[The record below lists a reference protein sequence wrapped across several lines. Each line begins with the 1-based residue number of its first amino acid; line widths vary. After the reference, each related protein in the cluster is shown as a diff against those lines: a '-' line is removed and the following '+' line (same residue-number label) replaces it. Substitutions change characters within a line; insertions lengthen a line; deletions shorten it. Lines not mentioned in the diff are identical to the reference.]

1 MKLIAAVDN
10 NWAIGRCGKMLV
22 SIPEDMKFFREET
35 MGKVV
40 IMGRKTF
47 ETLKDRSP
55 LEGRVNIII
64 TRNDNF
70 SVNGAIVCHSIEEAL
85 EAAKDYP
92 SDDVYV
98 IGGAVIYEAMLPMC
112 DEAHITKIDY
122 EYDADA
128 YFPNLDNHPE
138 WMIEQTSDEKT
149 YFDIVYEF
157 VKYVRKSK

>member
-10 NWAIGRCGKMLV
+10 NWAIGRAGKMLV

-40 IMGRKTF
+40 IMGRKTL

-55 LEGRVNIII
+55 LPGRVNVVV
-64 TRNDNF
+64 TSNKNF
-70 SVNGAIVCHSIEEAL
+70 DVKDAIVCNSVEEAV
-85 EAAKDYP
+85 EAVSQYNT
-92 SDDVYV
+92 DDVYV
-98 IGGAVIYEAMLPMC
+98 IGGGTIYEQMLDMC

-122 EYDADA
+122 EYDADTF
-128 YFPNLDNHPE
+128 FPNLDENPDWE
-138 WMIEQTSDEKT
+138 MAETSDERT

-157 VKYVRKSK
+157 VRFVKKS

>member
-10 NWAIGRCGKMLV
+10 NWAIGKAGKMLV
-22 SIPEDMKFFREET
+22 SIPEDMEFFREET

-55 LEGRVNIII
+55 LIGRVNVII
-64 TRNDNF
+64 TSNRDYK
-70 SVNGAIVCHSIEEAL
+70 VEGAIVCYSVEEAL
-85 EAAKDYP
+85 KAVAGYDT
-92 SDDVYV
+92 DDVYV
-98 IGGAVIYEAMLPMC
+98 IGGGTIYEQMLDMC

-122 EYDADA
+122 EYDADTF
-128 YFPNLDNHPE
+128 FPNLDNNPN
-138 WMIEQTSDEKT
+138 WYVAQTSDEKT

-157 VKYVRKSK
+157 VRFVKKC